1 MTFRRRLTVASA
13 ASVAVAIAA
22 SSVVFFAAVRAQ
34 LRSQVDDSLRERAEQ
49 LTAQLTGRPV
59 PPRESDLP
67 QFVGSATST
76 IVYWELRTPAGQM
89 LVPEFSPTL
98 GLRVRPDPAD
108 PLLRDQTANGAH
120 YRTYTLSLGRGY
132 TLVLARPLGE
142 IDSALRRLAFLL
154 AAIVAIGVGIAVA
167 LGAFV
172 TRRAVA
178 PVTRL
183 TVAAERVTLTSDLG
197 LRIDVPESNDELSRL
212 ARTFNAMLEA
222 LEGSVASQRRLVA
235 DASHE
240 LRTPL
245 TSVRTNIDLL
255 VSGRVTDPHELER
268 LTADVR
274 SQLEE
279 LSLLVRDLLDLAR
292 GGEPIAE
299 RVPVRLDHVVEDAI
313 ERAERLWPSATFKV
327 HAEPTEVVGDPA
339 LLGRA
344 VSNLLENAA
353 KHGGSSGVVDVD
365 VRDGRVEI
373 RDHGPGFDHAD
384 LPHVFDRFYRAPAA
398 RRTPGSGLGL
408 AIVRQVVEAHGGR
421 VSASNAPDGGAIVGF
436 ELPVADGRERSVRG
450 TNSSANRPG

>member
-1 MTFRRRLTVASA
+1 MTFRRRLTVTSA
-13 ASVAVAIAA
+13 ATVAVTIAVASVA
-22 SSVVFFAAVRAQ
+22 FFVAVRAQ
-34 LRSQVDDSLRERAEQ
+34 LRGQVDDSLRARAEQ
-49 LTAQLTGRPV
+49 LTAQLTGRRM
-59 PPRESDLP
+59 PPRGSELP
-67 QFVGSATST
+67 LFVGSARST
-76 IVYWELRTPAGQM
+76 IVYWELRTPTGEM

-98 GLRVRPDPAD
+98 ALRVSAD
-108 PLLRDQTANGAH
+108 PPEPVLADQTAGGTH
-120 YRTYTLSLGRGY
+120 YRTFTLSLGQGY

-142 IDSALRRLAFLL
+142 VDAALRRLAFLL
-154 AAIVAIGVGIAVA
+154 AAIVVIGVGTAVA

-183 TVAAERVTLTSDLG
+183 TEAAERVTQTGDLG
-197 LRIDVPESNDELSRL
+197 LRIDVPASNDELSRL

-222 LEGSVASQRRLVA
+222 LEGSVTSQRRLVA

-255 VSGRVTDPHELER
+255 VSGRLSDPEELER

-299 RVPVRLDHVVEDAI
+299 RRPVRLDHVAEEAI
-313 ERAERLWPSATFKV
+313 ERAERLWPSATFELL
-327 HAEPTEVVGDPA
+327 AEPTEVVGDPA

-353 KHGGSSGVVDVD
+353 KHGGASGVVDVD
-365 VRDGRVEI
+365 VRDRHVEI
-373 RDHGPGFDHAD
+373 RDHGPGFDQGD

-398 RRTPGSGLGL
+398 RGTPGSGLGL
-408 AIVRQVVEAHGGR
+408 AIVRQVAEAHGGC
-421 VSASNAPDGGAIVGF
+421 VTASNAPDGGALVR
-436 ELPVADGRERSVRG
+436 LDLSVPAG
-450 TNSSANRPG
+450 A